1 MKNHL
6 VPTPYEHHVG
16 SWAFTMVSSVFNGPQ
31 WILTGEKI
39 DANSKKRPDIV
50 IEKMNS
56 QNTDAYPYFLMELKS
71 SDGDRLEDALAQTV
85 QDIEE
90 TMENTIEAY
99 IVVQRG
105 TKIGFFEYHND
116 ISNLD
121 EEGIPHFRGCVSL
134 TQTYTIEG
142 VDTPVI
148 NVVPNNLDHLYH
160 NYSRLR
166 KQTDTR
172 EDAALYNIP
181 CVFDLDKHETEINF
195 LFHHMANIEPRS
207 SV

>member
-1 MKNHL
+1 MASLQFAKERIKNPPEVLMKNHL

-16 SWAFTMVSSVFNGPQ
+16 SWAFTMVSSVFNGAQ

-105 TKIGFFEYHND
+105 TKIGFLNTTT
-116 ISNLD
+116 ISVTWMRRV
-121 EEGIPHFRGCVSL
+121 FL
-134 TQTYTIEG
+134 T
-142 VDTPVI
+142 
-148 NVVPNNLDHLYH
+148 
-160 NYSRLR
+160 S
-166 KQTDTR
+166 
-172 EDAALYNIP
+172 EDA
-181 CVFDLDKHETEINF
+181 F
-195 LFHHMANIEPRS
+195 L
-207 SV
+207 